1 MASADLAAALPRPSA
16 LRRMGFSL
24 GRVDLALAVALSL
37 LAVAICFF
45 NARALSPQVYDSFN
59 IWFQADPP
67 RVISNMTERWSH
79 MQNRTVAHPLFSIMA
94 LSVVKV
100 LGLLGLGE
108 MQAIGLLMLAAAAIS
123 AGGFYAAMR
132 LMGLTPAVAA
142 GFTLALLSS
151 AGFLHWYAFIETYAF
166 SATSI
171 VLMLIATCSLRRL
184 PLPIWIV
191 ASAGSLS
198 MLVTNWGLGLAAAF
212 FRLRFRHF
220 MLVTLGAFLLVS
232 AGSAIQMKAL
242 HRASFW
248 LNPTNIA
255 KEKTYS
261 GPKMHAVG
269 MQWDP
274 WISARNGIV
283 MPGVVLPPVRD
294 TMTTEIG
301 PSTLVT
307 NQFVGMHGL
316 GAIGWTA
323 LAAWFALLAGGV
335 VGTVAGGKR
344 RSIGIALA
352 LFLGSKVIFHA
363 FYGEI
368 TFLYAADIVPVAL
381 AFAALGWFTRW
392 RWMVAAALSAFI
404 VTGAVHNEAQFL
416 NAAKLANQIAVDKLH
431 GRAFGK

>member
-1 MASADLAAALPRPSA
+1 MASVAEMLPRPSV
-16 LRRMGFSL
+16 RHVWPL
-24 GRVDLALAVALSL
+24 GLSRTDLALALALSL
-37 LAVAICFF
+37 LAVAICVF
-45 NARALSPQVYDSFN
+45 NARVLSPQVYDSFN
-59 IWFQADPP
+59 IWFQSDPP
-67 RVISNMTERWSH
+67 RVISNMTERWSP
-79 MQNRTVAHPLFSIMA
+79 MQNRTVAHPLFSITA
-94 LSVVKV
+94 LSAVKA
-100 LGLLGLGE
+100 LGAIGLGE
-108 MQAIGLLMLAAAAIS
+108 MQAIGLLLLAAAAVS
-123 AGGFYAAMR
+123 AGGFYSAMR
-132 LMGLTPAVAA
+132 LMGLTPVAA
-142 GFTLALLSS
+142 GGFTLALLGS
-151 AGFLHWYAFIETYAF
+151 AGFLHWYAVIETYAF

-184 PLPIWIV
+184 PLPVWIV

-212 FRLRFRHF
+212 FRLRFRQF

-248 LNPTNIA
+248 LNPVNIA

-269 MQWDP
+269 MRWDP
-274 WISARNGIV
+274 WVSARNGIV

-307 NQFVGMHGL
+307 NQFVPMHRL
-316 GAIGWTA
+316 GVVGWMA
-323 LAAWFALLAGGV
+323 LAAWFVLLAGGV
-335 VGTVAGGKR
+335 AGTIVDGQR
-344 RSIGIALA
+344 RSIGIALL
-352 LFLGSKVIFHA
+352 LFLASKIAFHA

-368 TFLYAADIVPVAL
+368 TFLYAADVVPVAL
-381 AFAALGWFTRW
+381 AFAALGWFTPW
-392 RWMVAAALSAFI
+392 RWMVGGALSLFI
-404 VTGAVHNEAQFL
+404 VAGAVHNEAQYL
-416 NAAKLANQIAVDKLH
+416 SAAKIANQIAVDKLH

>member
-1 MASADLAAALPRPSA
+1 MASVAEVLPRPSV
-16 LRRMGFSL
+16 RHVWPL
-24 GRVDLALAVALSL
+24 GLSRTDLALALALSL
-37 LAVAICFF
+37 LAVAICVF

-59 IWFQADPP
+59 IWFQSDPP
-67 RVISNMTERWSH
+67 RVISNMTERWSP
-79 MQNRTVAHPLFSIMA
+79 MQNRTVAHPLFSITA
-94 LSVVKV
+94 LSAVKA
-100 LGLLGLGE
+100 LGVIGLGE
-108 MQAIGLLMLAAAAIS
+108 MQAIGLLLLAAAAVS
-123 AGGFYAAMR
+123 AGGFYSAMR
-132 LMGLTPAVAA
+132 LMGLTPVAA
-142 GFTLALLSS
+142 GGFTLALLGS
-151 AGFLHWYAFIETYAF
+151 AGFLHWYAVIETYAF

-184 PLPIWIV
+184 PLPVWIV

-212 FRLRFRHF
+212 FRLRFRQF

-248 LNPTNIA
+248 LNPVNIA
-255 KEKTYS
+255 KEKTYA

-269 MQWDP
+269 MRWNP
-274 WISARNGIV
+274 WVSARNGIV

-307 NQFVGMHGL
+307 NQFVPMHRL
-316 GAIGWTA
+316 GVVGWMA
-323 LAAWFALLAGGV
+323 LAAWFVLLAGGV
-335 VGTVAGGKR
+335 AGTIVDGQR
-344 RSIGIALA
+344 RSIGIALL
-352 LFLGSKVIFHA
+352 LFLASKIAFHA

-368 TFLYAADIVPVAL
+368 TFLYAADVVPVAL
-381 AFAALGWFTRW
+381 AFAALGWFTPW
-392 RWMVAAALSAFI
+392 RWMVGGALSLFI
-404 VTGAVHNEAQFL
+404 VAGAVHNEAQYL
-416 NAAKLANQIAVDKLH
+416 SAAKIANQIAVDKLH

>member
-1 MASADLAAALPRPSA
+1 MASVAEVLPRPSV
-16 LRRMGFSL
+16 RHVWPL
-24 GRVDLALAVALSL
+24 GLSRTDLALALALSL
-37 LAVAICFF
+37 LAVAICVF
-45 NARALSPQVYDSFN
+45 NARVLSPQVYDSFN
-59 IWFQADPP
+59 IWFQSDPP
-67 RVISNMTERWSH
+67 RVISNMTERWSP
-79 MQNRTVAHPLFSIMA
+79 MQNRTVAHPLFSITA
-94 LSVVKV
+94 LSAVKA
-100 LGLLGLGE
+100 LGVIGLGE
-108 MQAIGLLMLAAAAIS
+108 MQAIGLLLLAAAAVS
-123 AGGFYAAMR
+123 AGGFYSAMR
-132 LMGLTPAVAA
+132 LMGLTPVAA
-142 GFTLALLSS
+142 GGFTLALLGS
-151 AGFLHWYAFIETYAF
+151 AGFLHWYAVIETYAF

-184 PLPIWIV
+184 PLPVWIV

-212 FRLRFRHF
+212 FRLRFRQF

-248 LNPTNIA
+248 LNPVNIA

-269 MQWDP
+269 MRWNP
-274 WISARNGIV
+274 WVSARNGIV

-307 NQFVGMHGL
+307 NQFVPMHRL
-316 GAIGWTA
+316 GVVGWMA
-323 LAAWFALLAGGV
+323 LAAWFVLLAGGV
-335 VGTVAGGKR
+335 AGTIVDGQR
-344 RSIGIALA
+344 RSIGIALL
-352 LFLGSKVIFHA
+352 LFLASKIAFHA

-368 TFLYAADIVPVAL
+368 TFLYAADVVPVAL
-381 AFAALGWFTRW
+381 AFAALGWFTPW
-392 RWMVAAALSAFI
+392 RRMVGGALSLFI
-404 VTGAVHNEAQFL
+404 VAGAVHNEAQYL
-416 NAAKLANQIAVDKLH
+416 SAAKIANQIAVDKLH

>member
-1 MASADLAAALPRPSA
+1 MASVAEVLPRPSV
-16 LRRMGFSL
+16 RHVWPL
-24 GRVDLALAVALSL
+24 GLSRTDLALAMALSL
-37 LAVAICFF
+37 LAVAICVF

-59 IWFQADPP
+59 IWFQSDPP
-67 RVISNMTERWSH
+67 RVISNMTERWSP
-79 MQNRTVAHPLFSIMA
+79 MQNRTVAHPLFSITA
-94 LSVVKV
+94 LSAVKA
-100 LGLLGLGE
+100 LGVIGLGE
-108 MQAIGLLMLAAAAIS
+108 MQAIGLLLLAAAAVS
-123 AGGFYAAMR
+123 AGGFYSAMR
-132 LMGLTPAVAA
+132 LMGLTPVAA
-142 GFTLALLSS
+142 GGFTLALLGS
-151 AGFLHWYAFIETYAF
+151 AGFLHWYAVIETYAF

-184 PLPIWIV
+184 PLPVWIV

-212 FRLRFRHF
+212 FRLRFRQF

-248 LNPTNIA
+248 LNPVNIA

-269 MQWDP
+269 MRWDP
-274 WISARNGIV
+274 WVSARNGIV

-307 NQFVGMHGL
+307 NQFVPMHRL
-316 GAIGWTA
+316 GVVGWMA
-323 LAAWFALLAGGV
+323 LAAWFVLLAGGV
-335 VGTVAGGKR
+335 AGTIVDGQR
-344 RSIGIALA
+344 RSIGIALL
-352 LFLGSKVIFHA
+352 LFLASKIAFHA

-368 TFLYAADIVPVAL
+368 TFLYAADVVPVAL
-381 AFAALGWFTRW
+381 AFAALGWFTPW
-392 RWMVAAALSAFI
+392 RWMVGGALSLFI
-404 VTGAVHNEAQFL
+404 VAGAVHNEAQYL
-416 NAAKLANQIAVDKLH
+416 SAAKIANQIAVDKLH